1 MEEKGKTGNLI
12 VGSAIIKSICKI
24 YSPRIQCDLHIQPNE
39 IVLKCPY
46 GTYLVIA
53 LTLIQNLDRISMNLQ
68 SSYYL
73 VYMYYENGRWIV
85 M

>member
-39 IVLKCPY
+39 IVLKMSIWD
-46 GTYLVIA
+46 L
-53 LTLIQNLDRISMNLQ
+53 
-68 SSYYL
+68 SSNCIDFNTEPRPDF
-73 VYMYYENGRWIV
+73 YEPAIKLLSSLYVLREW
-85 M
+85 